1 MNADSD
7 VLTIPNSH
15 TSKSKIRILLVDDQK
30 MMRETLRLW
39 LESEPNL
46 EIVGNVAD
54 GRTALEQVEREH
66 PDIAIVDIEMPDMD
80 GLTLAEIICQSFSET
95 KVLILS
101 SYDDVSYIKKALAVG
116 AKGYL
121 LKSTPP
127 EELIHAIEFVHK
139 GYLQLGPQLF
149 EKLESEIAS
158 IEPREPQAPLTNPP
172 ETLSLQQDDRDW
184 SDVTQENLDALP
196 QVWTRGLLYL
206 IILFTAVVLPWATS
220 ARIDVIGSARGRL
233 EPKGKTVRLDAPI
246 AGTVT
251 AIAVREGEK
260 VKAGQN
266 LMELNSQV
274 IRADLQQAQAKLEGL
289 FERVINFQRLEHQ
302 LEANVVAQQQRD
314 RAEASEQLETIA
326 QIQQRINSNR
336 TAIEAARQ
344 LLGKDRLVVERYR
357 QFRQEGVISG
367 NQLDEAER
375 QAIEN
380 EQRLK
385 QAESELEQNQ
395 TEVKK
400 QQKAQE
406 KILRQ
411 GELALIAAQKQLK
424 ELQAQIVDTRSEI
437 AQTQNQIKSL
447 QYQQQQSVLY
457 APIDGTIFELS
468 VRHPGAV
475 VQAGQAIATIAPKGV
490 PLVLRAQ
497 MSSEQSGFLQ
507 VGMPVKIKFD
517 AYPFQDYGI
526 VPGHLSWI
534 SPDSRMAQQEPERS
548 EAEQQTQEGVFELE
562 ITLDRD
568 YIQAVN
574 KRLTLTPGQTAKAEV
589 VIRQRR
595 AIDFFLDPFK
605 KLQKTGL
612 EL

>member
-7 VLTIPNSH
+7 ILTIPNPPS
-15 TSKSKIRILLVDDQK
+15 SKIRILLVDDLEMVRQ
-30 MMRETLRLW
+30 TLSLW
-39 LESEPNL
+39 LESEPNM
-46 EIVGNVAD
+46 EIVDSVAD
-54 GRTALEQVEREH
+54 GQTALKQVEILH
-66 PDIAIVDIEMPDMD
+66 PDIAIVDIEMSDMD
-80 GLTLAEIICQSFSET
+80 GLTVAQIICQRFRET
-95 KVLILS
+95 KVLIFS

-121 LKSTPP
+121 LKNTPP

-139 GYLQLGPQLF
+139 GYLQLGPKLF
-149 EKLESEIAS
+149 EKLESEISTTDS
-158 IEPREPQAPLTNPP
+158 IELQAQLTKPSP
-172 ETLSLQQDDRDW
+172 TLSLQFAEPDW
-184 SDVTQENLDALP
+184 SDATQENIDSLP

-206 IILFTAVVLPWATS
+206 IVLFTAVILPWAML
-220 ARIDVIGSARGRL
+220 AKVDVIASARGRL

-246 AGTVT
+246 AGTVI
-251 AIAVREGEK
+251 AIALREGEK
-260 VKAGQN
+260 VKNGQR

-274 IRADLQQAQAKLEGL
+274 IRADQQQAQAKLEGL
-289 FERVINFQRLEHQ
+289 FERLINFQRLEPQ
-302 LEANVVAQQQRD
+302 LQANVLTEQQRNL
-314 RAEASEQLETIA
+314 AEVSEQLQVID
-326 QIQQRINSNR
+326 QIQQKINLNR
-336 TAIEAARQ
+336 TARETARQ
-344 LLGKDRLVVERYR
+344 LLAKDEIVLQRYR
-357 QFRQEGVISG
+357 NFHREGVISG
-367 NQLDEAER
+367 NQLDEIER
-375 QAIEN
+375 QKIEN
-380 EQRLK
+380 DQRLK

-400 QQKAQE
+400 QQKVYE
-406 KILRQ
+406 KIVRQ
-411 GELALIAAQKQLK
+411 GELAVIAAQKQLK
-424 ELQAQIVDTRSEI
+424 ELQSQIVDMRSEI

-475 VQAGQAIATIAPKGV
+475 VQPGQAIATIAPQGV
-490 PLVLRAQ
+490 PSILRAQ
-497 MSSEQSGFLQ
+497 MSSKQSGFLH

-526 VPGHLSWI
+526 VPGHLSWV
-534 SPDSRMAQQEPERS
+534 SPDSRMPQQEQERGK
-548 EAEQQTQEGVFELE
+548 EENQLQEGVFELE
-562 ITLDRD
+562 IVLDRD
-568 YIQAVN
+568 YIQAAN
-574 KRLTLTPGQTAKAEV
+574 KRIPLTPGQTAKAEV

>member
-15 TSKSKIRILLVDDQK
+15 TSKIRILLVDDQK

-46 EIVGNVAD
+46 EIVGSVAD
-54 GRTALEQVEREH
+54 GPTALKQVEILH

-80 GLTLAEIICQSFSET
+80 GLTVAQIICQRFSET

-101 SYDDVSYIKKALAVG
+101 SYDDVGYIKKALAVG

-121 LKSTPP
+121 LKNTPP
-127 EELIHAIEFVHK
+127 KELIQAIEFVRK
-139 GYLQLGPQLF
+139 GYLQLGPHLF
-149 EKLESEIAS
+149 EKLESEIS
-158 IEPREPQAPLTNPP
+158 TIEPIEPQADLTNPP
-172 ETLSLQQDDRDW
+172 ETLSLQSSDRDW
-184 SDVTQENLDALP
+184 SDVTQENIDALP
-196 QVWTRGLLYL
+196 QVWMRGLLYL

-260 VKAGQN
+260 VKSGQN

-289 FERVINFQRLEHQ
+289 FERLINFQRLEHQ
-302 LEANVVAQQQRD
+302 LQENVVAQQQHD
-314 RAEASEQLETIA
+314 RAEASEQLEVIA
-326 QIQQRINSNR
+326 QIQQRINLNR
-336 TAIEAARQ
+336 TSMEAARK
-344 LLGKDRLVVERYR
+344 LLVKDRLVVERYR

-400 QQKAQE
+400 QEKVQE

-424 ELQAQIVDTRSEI
+424 ELQSQIVDTRSEI

-475 VQAGQAIATIAPKGV
+475 VQPGQAIATIAPKGV

-534 SPDSRMAQQEPERS
+534 SPDSRLAKQERERS
-548 EAEQQTQEGVFELE
+548 EDENQTQEGVFELE

-568 YIQAVN
+568 YIQAAN
-574 KRLTLTPGQTAKAEV
+574 KRLSLTPGQTAKAEV

>member
-7 VLTIPNSH
+7 ILTIPNPPS
-15 TSKSKIRILLVDDQK
+15 SKIRILLVDDLEMVRQ
-30 MMRETLRLW
+30 TLSLW
-39 LESEPNL
+39 LESEPNM
-46 EIVGNVAD
+46 EIVDSVAD
-54 GRTALEQVEREH
+54 GQTALKQVEILH
-66 PDIAIVDIEMPDMD
+66 PDIAIVDIEMSDMD
-80 GLTLAEIICQSFSET
+80 GLTVAQIICQRFRET
-95 KVLILS
+95 KVLIFS

-121 LKSTPP
+121 LKNTPP

-139 GYLQLGPQLF
+139 GYLQLGPKLF
-149 EKLESEIAS
+149 EKLESEISTTDS
-158 IEPREPQAPLTNPP
+158 IEPQAQLTKPSP
-172 ETLSLQQDDRDW
+172 TLSLQFAEPDW
-184 SDVTQENLDALP
+184 SDATQENIDSLP

-206 IILFTAVVLPWATS
+206 IVLFTAVILPWAML
-220 ARIDVIGSARGRL
+220 AKVDVIASARGRL

-246 AGTVT
+246 AGTVI
-251 AIAVREGEK
+251 AIALREGEK
-260 VKAGQN
+260 VKNGQR

-274 IRADLQQAQAKLEGL
+274 IRADQQQAQAKLEGL
-289 FERVINFQRLEHQ
+289 FERLINFQRLEPQ
-302 LEANVVAQQQRD
+302 LQANVLTEQQRNL
-314 RAEASEQLETIA
+314 AEVSEQLQVID
-326 QIQQRINSNR
+326 QIQQKINLNR
-336 TAIEAARQ
+336 TARETARQ
-344 LLGKDRLVVERYR
+344 LLAKDEIVLQRYR
-357 QFRQEGVISG
+357 NFHREGVISG
-367 NQLDEAER
+367 NQLDEIER
-375 QAIEN
+375 QKIEN
-380 EQRLK
+380 DQRLK

-400 QQKAQE
+400 QQKVYE
-406 KILRQ
+406 KIVRQ
-411 GELALIAAQKQLK
+411 GELAVIAAQKQLK
-424 ELQAQIVDTRSEI
+424 ELQSQIVDMRSEI

-475 VQAGQAIATIAPKGV
+475 VQPGQAIATIAPQGV
-490 PLVLRAQ
+490 PSILRAQ
-497 MSSEQSGFLQ
+497 MSSKQSGFLH

-526 VPGHLSWI
+526 VPGHLSWV
-534 SPDSRMAQQEPERS
+534 SPDSRMPQQEQERGK
-548 EAEQQTQEGVFELE
+548 EENQLQEGVFELE
-562 ITLDRD
+562 IVLDRD
-568 YIQAVN
+568 YIQAAN
-574 KRLTLTPGQTAKAEV
+574 KRIPLTPGQTAKAEV